1 MRGAT
6 RHRPELPLASALW
19 PLPSLAFTHWQQ
31 RLLVCHLF
39 PPYSLFFPCL
49 SDSGATRSQTG
60 PLRPDMSSSLLDLRF
75 PMVATLSLAAFSCLP
90 SSVVS
95 GLWGDRIRCLLGSL
109 PSQSLPCHT
118 HMETTV
124 TCGSGLSDSIF
135 PLLLQS
141 FMVRRCTLCCSLWLR
156 HCDLRP
162 WLDLTA
168 RLCVGRGCLV
178 KASMWGRQWRC
189 PLGAIFHLGGMCHA
203 SCTFHSHRGSF
214 GWKPMTV
221 LSASCSSLM
230 VLSWSSLAMA
240 MVAHEWLP
248 TPSVL
253 RVVVVVACGPTT
265 SSI

>member
-49 SDSGATRSQTG
+49 SDSGATRSRTG

-109 PSQSLPCHT
+109 PSQSLPCRT

-124 TCGSGLSDSIF
+124 TCG
-135 PLLLQS
+135 
-141 FMVRRCTLCCSLWLR
+141 
-156 HCDLRP
+156 H
-162 WLDLTA
+162 
-168 RLCVGRGCLV
+168 VGRGSQIRSFPFFCR
-178 KASMWGRQWRC
+178 ASWC
-189 PLGAIFHLGGMCHA
+189 GGVPCA
-203 SCTFHSHRGSF
+203 A
-214 GWKPMTV
+214 
-221 LSASCSSLM
+221 L
-230 VLSWSSLAMA
+230 
-240 MVAHEWLP
+240 
-248 TPSVL
+248 
-253 RVVVVVACGPTT
+253 CGCD
-265 SSI
+265 IVICDHDLI